1 MFRTPWAMCSQPC
14 SVLMGTAPAP
24 FLASVMVWFVGFNG
38 SRAAAYLDVLPPVAA
53 FADQMPVTAPELHIR
68 TLAEEDVPERRVA
81 GVGGTGE
88 HHIHTAIGPL
98 PTISSGRRVAK
109 KVPSIII
116 LDVMMPGMD
125 GFELLQEIRAACF
138 YAHSQGRS

>member
-1 MFRTPWAMCSQPC
+1 MCSQPC
-14 SVLMGTAPAP
+14 FVLMGTAPAP
-24 FLASVMVWFVGFNG
+24 FLASVMVWFIGFNG

-53 FADQMPVTAPELHIR
+53 FADQMPVTAPDLHIR

-98 PTISSGRRVAK
+98 PTISSGRRVMTSAS
-109 KVPSIII
+109 VLPTWTMLRERVHSRTAGGG
-116 LDVMMPGMD
+116 LV
-125 GFELLQEIRAACF
+125 LLPEAAGSPF
-138 YAHSQGRS
+138 SSSRMTK